1 MPDPV
6 PFFMTKPSI
15 IIGPAA
21 TPVIELQCAANHVAL
36 TPEQDSSDYP
46 TYCGNFTS
54 YGAIKWT
61 LTVTVLQSFGADG
74 VWTKLRPVV
83 GTSQPFRLLPDG
95 DAVPSVDNPAQT
107 GTAIVKAFPFWDGG
121 VNEPA
126 EIDIELTVQ
135 GDLVEDVTGTL
146 GAQSAAVREAA

>member
-15 IIGPAA
+15 IIGPTA

-36 TPEQDSSDYP
+36 TPEQDSTDYP
-46 TYCGNFTS
+46 TYCGNFTAD
-54 YGAIKWT
+54 GAVKWT
-61 LTVTVLQSFGADG
+61 LTITVLQSFGVDG
-74 VWTKLRPVV
+74 VWTKLAPVV
-83 GTSQPFRLLPDG
+83 GTSQPFQLLPNG

-107 GTAIVKAFPFWDGG
+107 GTCTVRAFPFWDGG

-126 EIDIELTVQ
+126 EIDIELVVQ
-135 GDLVEDVTGTL
+135 GDLIEVTSGALMASADED
-146 GAQSAAVREAA
+146 AA